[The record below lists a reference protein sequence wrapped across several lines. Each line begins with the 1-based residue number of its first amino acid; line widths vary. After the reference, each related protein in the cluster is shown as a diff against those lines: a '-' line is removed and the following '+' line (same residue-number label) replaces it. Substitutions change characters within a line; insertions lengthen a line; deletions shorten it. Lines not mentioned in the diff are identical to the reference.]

1 VKWWCSSDGTNWTW
15 TWKPYLGAWGLVAAV
30 AVWLWRSGAWRSTV
44 PVRRRLALAIGL
56 VLVLGGTDWP
66 LSALGAGYVV
76 SAQMVRQV
84 LIVMIACPLMLYGA
98 PESLG
103 RWLEATSTRR
113 RVVRVVTHPMIALVV
128 AVALLFAVS
137 APVLVDPLITSQ
149 VGSFA
154 LDIAWISAGFL
165 IWMPVQPPSPMSPR
179 LTGPLA
185 IVYLIGVSVAPL
197 PVAFFMTWSETPIY
211 SVYELAPRVWDS
223 FDAQSD
229 QELAAAIFQVAGGL
243 VIWMQIAVR
252 FVRMANGGAN
262 GGTSGPKF
270 RGTMVST
277 PAPADA

>member
-1 VKWWCSSDGTNWTW
+1 MRWWCSSDGTNWSW
-15 TWKPYLGAWGLVAAV
+15 AWKPYLGAWVIAAAV
-30 AVWLWRSGAWRSTV
+30 AAWLWRSGAWRSDV
-44 PVRRRLALAIGL
+44 PVRRRIALAIGL
-56 VLVLGGTDWP
+56 VLLLGGTDWP
-66 LSALGAGYVV
+66 LSTLGAGYIV

-98 PESLG
+98 PPSLG
-103 RWLEATSTRR
+103 RWLEATPRR
-113 RVVRVVTHPMIALVV
+113 RAAVRLVTHPLLALAV

-165 IWMPVQPPSPMSPR
+165 IWLPVQPPTPMVPR
-179 LTGPLA
+179 LRGPVA

-197 PVAFFMTWSETPIY
+197 PVAFFMTWSDTPIY
-211 SVYELAPRVWDS
+211 SVYELAPRVFSS

-252 FVRMANGGAN
+252 FIRMAGGGGGAA
-262 GGTSGPKF
+262 SGPKF
-270 RGTMVST
+270 RGTMVGA
-277 PAPADA
+277 APAAVE